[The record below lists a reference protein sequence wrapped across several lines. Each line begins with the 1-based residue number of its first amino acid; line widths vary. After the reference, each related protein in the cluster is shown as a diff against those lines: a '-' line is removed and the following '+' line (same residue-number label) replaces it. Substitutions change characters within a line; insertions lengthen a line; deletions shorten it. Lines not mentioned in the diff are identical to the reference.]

1 MLFRSHATEDFVLL
15 TGYLAWFCTWHSHFF
30 KGGNY
35 LNKAVIKGGKQTEA
49 YARVI
54 GGAGMISIFTGE
66 PEAGLKLNIESLET
80 WRHLDNKKEIASKL
94 TDMSNSNQALG
105 NAETGLKYA
114 EEGLSLAMQVDQA
127 GLLNYCRSGVCQ
139 GLVALKKID
148 SARAMAQLLLE
159 SSTELEQPAMMRL
172 GYHFIADCDLL
183 EEKYLMSEKAYC
195 SALEIAFRTG
205 NMFFV
210 CIELL
215 GLSMALAGQSKLAKA
230 IRIST
235 VSREYALQNRILVPE
250 NLGYTFW
257 QEFIKIYLVKAREEL
272 GEKLN
277 LEYEEEGKKMGIEE
291 AIEYALDIENA

>member
-1 MLFRSHATEDFVLL
+1 
-15 TGYLAWFCTWHSHFF
+15 
-30 KGGNY
+30 
-35 LNKAVIKGGKQTEA
+35 
-49 YARVI
+49 
-54 GGAGMISIFTGE
+54 
-66 PEAGLKLNIESLET
+66 
-80 WRHLDNKKEIASKL
+80 
-94 TDMSNSNQALG
+94 
-105 NAETGLKYA
+105 
-114 EEGLSLAMQVDQA
+114 
-127 GLLNYCRSGVCQ
+127 
-139 GLVALKKID
+139 
-148 SARAMAQLLLE
+148 
-159 SSTELEQPAMMRL
+159 MMRL